1 MASKNRCVGS
11 RLSLPLSHPFSLSC
25 EMAQLGI
32 GACHKLWRPE
42 FYPQDPH
49 DRRREPTSV
58 RSPLTSHVCNMQ
70 AGVPTHLNN
79 YNLGFSIHLF
89 LFYVYACFAYRYVR
103 ILYSCLVY
111 QVGRSEKGIGSLGAG
126 VIDSCELS
134 DGLWELN
141 PPEDLSAFS
150 RP

>member
-1 MASKNRCVGS
+1 MV
-11 RLSLPLSHPFSLSC
+11 
-25 EMAQLGI
+25 E
-32 GACHKLWRPE
+32 
-42 FYPQDPH
+42 
-49 DRRREPTSV
+49 REPTTANCS
-58 RSPLTSHVCNMQ
+58 LTCTNAHKVTLFFL
-70 AGVPTHLNN
+70 P
-79 YNLGFSIHLF
+79 LF
-89 LFYVYACFAYRYVR
+89 LFYVYACFAYMYVR